1 MRYAR
6 RRNQPA
12 IGDVSRKARRFR
24 PQDRFAH
31 GRVDAVSTYH
41 DVGVSR
47 RAVME
52 LHFHTVPLLSQSDAS
67 MVKMKHAVR
76 HRRGKHVE
84 QFGTMEVIVGG
95 AEVTL
100 ASVGQGLASDHAP
113 IVPAADD
120 NLAGSHAEAAQ
131 RLFKPE
137 SM

>member
-12 IGDVSRKARRFR
+12 ISHVSRKAGRFR

-31 GRVDAVSTYH
+31 GRVDAVSAHH

-52 LHFHTVPLLSQSDAS
+52 LHFYSVPPLSQSDAS
-67 MVKMKHAVR
+67 VVKMKHAVW

-84 QFGTMEVIVGG
+84 QLGTMKVIVGG

-100 ASVGQGLASDHAP
+100 AG
-113 IVPAADD
+113 
-120 NLAGSHAEAAQ
+120 
-131 RLFKPE
+131 
-137 SM
+137 